1 MKYFSQLKRFL
12 AIPSNFRGVSETV
25 DNLIFPAIID
35 RNAHR
40 FSHLFKKAED
50 LFSRLDH
57 VKSRFVD
64 WVALGA
70 IDIEDYI
77 MTTCSRPEDWESN
90 FRASKARGQVIF
102 AIN

>member
-1 MKYFSQLKRFL
+1 MIQELTKNTIAAGKERQSDMK
-12 AIPSNFRGVSETV
+12 I
-25 DNLIFPAIID
+25 LIFVD

-57 VKSRFVD
+57 VKSRFID

-70 IDIEDYI
+70 VDIEDYI
-77 MTTCSRPEDWESN
+77 MQTCVKADDWEAN
-90 FRASKARGQVIF
+90 FRASKARGQVR
-102 AIN
+102 

>member
-1 MKYFSQLKRFL
+1 M
-12 AIPSNFRGVSETV
+12 
-25 DNLIFPAIID
+25 NLWNR

-70 IDIEDYI
+70 VDIEDYI
-77 MTTCSRPEDWESN
+77 MQTCTKADDWEAN
-90 FRASKARGQVIF
+90 FRASKARGQVLYSPYLNGQYSIRLRDP
-102 AIN
+102 AI

>member
-1 MKYFSQLKRFL
+1 MGQKIYLHICLNLPWNQNQFL
-12 AIPSNFRGVSETV
+12 
-25 DNLIFPAIID
+25 D

-70 IDIEDYI
+70 VDIEDYI
-77 MTTCSRPEDWESN
+77 MQTCTKADDWEAN
-90 FRASKARGQVIF
+90 FRASKARGQVLYSRWD
-102 AIN
+102 

>member
-1 MKYFSQLKRFL
+1 MP
-12 AIPSNFRGVSETV
+12 I
-25 DNLIFPAIID
+25 NLNLWNR

-70 IDIEDYI
+70 VDIEDYI
-77 MTTCSRPEDWESN
+77 MQTCAKADDWEAN
-90 FRASKARGQVIF
+90 FRASKARGQVCMYSSGRKMWSEV
-102 AIN
+102 A